1 MTKKTIYKTYRK
13 AETRT
18 KHYDNLLLKRDA
30 KRVKHIAVVDKNKEQ
45 NNRGVY
51 EIKIYNKLGELK

>member
-1 MTKKTIYKTYRK
+1 MDKKTIYKTYRT

-18 KHYDNLLLKRDA
+18 KHYNNLLLQRDA
-30 KRVKHIAVVDKNKEQ
+30 KRVKHLAVVDKNKEQ

-51 EIKIYNKLGELK
+51 KINIFNKLGELK